1 MSGQRRELVYIYRA
15 PPLALAGLDALAGS
29 VLLFRPIGFRVARY
43 LPGRRSGFRQH
54 ALADQHFV
62 RNPECI
68 AWVTG
73 QSEISVVE
81 ETGVSR
87 TSSRFYA
94 GSGTIPIQNM
104 VLSRTSMS
112 VYACQT
118 FSASLRRVAC
128 QFGYRRCG
136 RVARRRQV
144 AEAVGSS
151 SHLTRRW
158 RELDSNFQLR
168 ATPSALSL
176 SPRRL
181 LACSGI

>member
-1 MSGQRRELVYIYRA
+1 MMRCSATGRVQT
-15 PPLALAGLDALAGS
+15 GHGS
-29 VLLFRPIGFRVARY
+29 PSL
-43 LPGRRSGFRQH
+43 
-54 ALADQHFV
+54 
-62 RNPECI
+62 
-68 AWVTG
+68 
-73 QSEISVVE
+73 E
-81 ETGVSR
+81 ETGVSK
-87 TSSRFYA
+87 TGSRFYA

-144 AEAVGSS
+144 AEAVESS

-158 RELDSNFQLR
+158 REMDSNPR
-168 ATPSALSL
+168 SL
-176 SPRRL
+176 SQRVAFSGSHHAEFVDDHPSSFQIGEHSIRL
-181 LACSGI
+181 QRIT

>member
-73 QSEISVVE
+73 QPEIPVVE
-81 ETGVSR
+81 ETGVSK
-87 TSSRFYA
+87 TGSRFYA

-112 VYACQT
+112 VYGWQT
-118 FSASLRRVAC
+118 FGLVAQGGVPISAIGGADAWLAGGRLPKPW
-128 QFGYRRCG
+128 G
-136 RVARRRQV
+136 RVR
-144 AEAVGSS
+144 
-151 SHLTRRW
+151 T
-158 RELDSNFQLR
+158 
-168 ATPSALSL
+168 
-176 SPRRL
+176 
-181 LACSGI
+181 